1 MKEAHPVFN
10 VVFDQ
15 HATRISFNEFWRR
28 ASELIGQQEH
38 RFFVTQVDDGNLSD
52 RPNVIRQCN
61 LLIKNARGLVLT
73 RHTLQINSTPCTAW
87 LGSCHRRTW
96 SGCFGAHPPAAGR
109 PIPRRSIRQ
118 TNHHGR
124 YLLALG
130 GRWATG
136 HRRPWTVDTNYRLG
150 EPAVARLGVRGLRC
164 AACEEARESI
174 GGYDNAAKLL

>member
-73 RHTLQINSTPCTAW
+73 RHTLLDKFDAMHCVAWISVHSTNLNYAD
-87 LGSCHRRTW
+87 
-96 SGCFGAHPPAAGR
+96 GA
-109 PIPRRSIRQ
+109 
-118 TNHHGR
+118 
-124 YLLALG
+124 
-130 GRWATG
+130 
-136 HRRPWTVDTNYRLG
+136 
-150 EPAVARLGVRGLRC
+150 
-164 AACEEARESI
+164 
-174 GGYDNAAKLL
+174 